1 MAYWLVKTEPD
12 VYSISDFKREKE
24 TLWDGVRNYQ
34 ARNYLRSMK
43 VGELVLFYHSS
54 CEEVGVAGIGKVIEE
69 AIPEPLQFDKK
80 SDYFDAEATKDTPR
94 WWAPRLECVKAFAKV
109 VPLSVLR
116 VRKDLEKMVV
126 LQRGSRLSVQPV
138 TDVEFQV
145 IVGLAENGNRPG
157 K

>member
-12 VYSISDFKREKE
+12 VYSISDFKRDGE

-43 VGELVLFYHSS
+43 NGELVLFFHSS
-54 CEEVGVAGIGKVIEE
+54 CEEVGVAGIGKVTEVSV
-69 AIPEPLQFDKK
+69 PDPLQFDKK
-80 SDYFDAEATKDTPR
+80 SDYFDAEGTKDEPR
-94 WWAPRLECVKAFAKV
+94 WWAPRLECVKAFSKI

-138 TDVEFQV
+138 TDGEFQV
-145 IVGLAENGNRPG
+145 IVGLAENAPRQT

>member
-12 VYSISDFKREKE
+12 VYSISDLKREKK

-34 ARNYLRSMK
+34 ARNYLRSMQ

-54 CEEVGVAGIGKVIEE
+54 CEEVGVAGIGKVIEV

-80 SDYFDAEATKDTPR
+80 SDYFDAEATKETPR
-94 WWAPRLECVKAFAKV
+94 WWAPRLEFVKVYPKV

-116 VRKDLEKMVV
+116 VRKDLEKMLV

-138 TDVEFQV
+138 TDGEFQV
-145 IVGLAENGNRPG
+145 IVGLAEKAVAEG